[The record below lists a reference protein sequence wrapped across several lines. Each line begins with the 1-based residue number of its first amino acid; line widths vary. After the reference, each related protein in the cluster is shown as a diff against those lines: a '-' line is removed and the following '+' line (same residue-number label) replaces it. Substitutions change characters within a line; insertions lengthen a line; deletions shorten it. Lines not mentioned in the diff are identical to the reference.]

1 MTKGTIAVGA
11 VLVVGLLGVA
21 AVLEERPPPVDSA
34 LAEAVTPVV
43 DTELQREGP
52 WRVAGARWFCAERVV
67 EIRRQN
73 GELKVGMHAVCDAY
87 TGDGGGLRTVGG
99 ESAVKLVTV
108 TEAPHRVVRV
118 ETPPDGAG
126 NADWIDQNFSRAGAA
141 EVHRRIGTT
150 SGLADQAASEA
161 KLAFGLPPDATIRR

>member
-1 MTKGTIAVGA
+1 MTKGTIAIGA

-34 LAEAVTPVV
+34 LAGAVTPVV
-43 DTELQREGP
+43 DAELQREGP
-52 WRVAGARWFCAERVV
+52 WRIAGARWFCAERVV

-73 GELKVGMHAVCDAY
+73 GELKVGVHTLCDAY
-87 TGDGGGLRTVGG
+87 ITDGGGLRTVGG
-99 ESAVKLVTV
+99 ESGAKLVTM
-108 TEAPHRVVRV
+108 TEAPHRVVHV

-126 NADWIDQNFSRAGAA
+126 NAEWIDENFSRAGAA
-141 EVHRRIGTT
+141 EVHRRIATG

-161 KLAFGLPPDATIRR
+161 RLAFGLPADTPIRH